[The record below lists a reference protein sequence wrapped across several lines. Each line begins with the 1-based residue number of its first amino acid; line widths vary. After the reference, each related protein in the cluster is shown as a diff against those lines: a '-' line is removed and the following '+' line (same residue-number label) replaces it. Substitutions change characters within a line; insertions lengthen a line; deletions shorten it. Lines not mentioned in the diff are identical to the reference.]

1 MITHF
6 MKDKVHNRLGV
17 SRPLTFPV
25 QTDFLHLLG
34 SEGMDRRPKKRAKR
48 S

>member
-1 MITHF
+1 VIAHF
-6 MKDKVHNRLGV
+6 MKDKVHDRVGV

-34 SEGMDRRPKKRAKR
+34 SQNLDHRSKKRAKR